1 MKHCALIFL
10 LISSD
15 ILQNQ
20 IYPNGPK
27 GHFANSPLV
36 DCLYFYHAEA
46 PFPSP
51 GRRPGK
57 VDLRSYHLYH
67 KYISTVY
74 SYQFYGNNVMMFMI
88 INLYGSYVKNFP

>member
-20 IYPNGPK
+20 IYPNGQE

-36 DCLYFYHAEA
+36 DFVVVFIKLKNQLSAHAA
-46 PFPSP
+46 DQ
-51 GRRPGK
+51 GK
-57 VDLRSYHLYH
+57 LICVVTI
-67 KYISTVY
+67 YIL
-74 SYQFYGNNVMMFMI
+74 NM
-88 INLYGSYVKNFP
+88 